1 VWFGNSS
8 GRYGEENEVVETIFT
23 SWGDVHGAL
32 LDRMTI
38 VHVERKQI
46 RISDYVTGKV
56 LPETLMYAVLHV
68 TRRQSIDKSALT
80 SRLQGRRKRHSYAVQ
95 VATIRLIG
103 ENDPETADEVV
114 KRGWATVMDEY
125 GFG

>member
-1 VWFGNSS
+1 
-8 GRYGEENEVVETIFT
+8 
-23 SWGDVHGAL
+23 
-32 LDRMTI
+32 
-38 VHVERKQI
+38 VERKQI
-46 RISDYVTGKV
+46 RISDYVTNKV

-68 TRRQSIDKSALT
+68 TRRQNIDRNTLV
-80 SRLQGRRKRHSYAVQ
+80 SRLQGRQKRHSYAIQ

-114 KRGWATVMDEY
+114 RKGWATVMDEY